1 MNVLP
6 TPDGGLRIL
15 IKTEKN
21 WELLRSILTDAAGCQ
36 IDLASRLGGLISEEA
51 GAEDWHEYVVPDLRE
66 EFEDELKHVRD
77 AINTAIAEA
86 DNGSG
91 SVEIDPDHGFIWYSA
106 LNQARLALEEQF
118 KFGPSDEIS
127 PEGLSPA
134 ARFAFLRSQIYLEIQ
149 SMLLFHVMQ

>member
-15 IKTEKN
+15 IKTKKN

-36 IDLASRLGGLISEEA
+36 TDLASRLGGLISEEA

-77 AINTAIAEA
+77 ARRVVARSTLCLPAVA
-86 DNGSG
+86 DLLGNPVDAAFPRDAVIHSGFGTGSG
-91 SVEIDPDHGFIWYSA
+91 FCFDSGSLV
-106 LNQARLALEEQF
+106 
-118 KFGPSDEIS
+118 IS
-127 PEGLSPA
+127 ERPGGVP
-134 ARFAFLRSQIYLEIQ
+134 
-149 SMLLFHVMQ
+149 